1 MILIVIIALYV
12 LISGKFRITRSFS
25 VTGKRARWYGA
36 TLLVALV
43 PAVMLIRS
51 ILPLIFPEAFLI
63 DPVWSRMLN
72 AAFLFAYMF
81 LLALPFRD
89 RSVPPTKAETGK
101 P

>member
-1 MILIVIIALYV
+1 MILIVIISFYV
-12 LISGKFRITRSFS
+12 LISGRFRITRSFS
-25 VTGKRARWYGA
+25 VTGKRARYYGA

-43 PAVMLIRS
+43 PAVMLIRN
-51 ILPLIFPEAFLI
+51 ILPHIVPEAFLV
-63 DPVWSRMLN
+63 DPVWSRLLN

-89 RSVPPTKAETGK
+89 RSIPPTKAEMGK